1 MSPFKL
7 PRIYPITDR
16 EVSGLSHCEQ
26 VRQLIEGGARLIQLR
41 EKRLAPLDWLD
52 DARKAVSLAAD
63 AGVKILINDRVD
75 IAMVL
80 GADGVH
86 LGQDDLPP
94 EAARRLL
101 GEKAIIGFS
110 THTFEQAA
118 AAIKL
123 PIDYLAVG
131 PIFDTTTKLDTSPVV
146 GIEALRAVRSLAP
159 SMPLVAIGG
168 IKAADIDGVLS
179 AGADSAALIS
189 EVLGEPGMITS
200 KMQALLVSQ
209 R

>member
-26 VRQLIEGGARLIQLR
+26 VRQLIAGGARLIQLR
-41 EKRLAPLDWLD
+41 EKGLAPLDWLD

-63 AGVKILINDRVD
+63 TGVKILINDRVD

-110 THTFEQAA
+110 THSFEQAA
-118 AAIKL
+118 EAVRL
-123 PIDYLAVG
+123 PIDYLAFG
-131 PIFDTTTKLDTSPVV
+131 PIFGTTTKLDTSPVV
-146 GIEALRAVRSLAP
+146 GVEALKAVRSRTGA
-159 SMPLVAIGG
+159 MPLAAIGG
-168 IKAADIDGVLS
+168 INSSNIASVFA

-189 EVLGEPGMITS
+189 EIVGGPGTIAY
-200 KMQALLVSQ
+200 KMQELFALYC
-209 R
+209 